1 MSTKK
6 TVKITWTDGTT
17 STFNDIPADIDE
29 ATVKQELEKKHNKKI
44 YKIQDLSKPSKPAG
58 APAQSGAGSTP
69 GSQADRDSSSQTPPV
84 DDKTPPT
91 LTTLPSGQRDDTK
104 DYRANFPNLHTPKNM
119 RRNKWG
125 ELIYE

>member
-1 MSTKK
+1 MSTTK

-17 STFNDIPADIDE
+17 STFKNIPADLDQ
-29 ATVKQELEKKHNKKI
+29 ATIKQELEKKHNKKI
-44 YKIQDLSKPSKPAG
+44 HKIQDLTTPTT

-69 GSQADRDSSSQTPPV
+69 GSQTDRNATSQPKP
-84 DDKTPPT
+84 DPT
-91 LTTLPSGQRDDTK
+91 APSELATLPSGQRDDTK
-104 DYRANFPNLHTPKNM
+104 DYRANFPDKFTPKNM

>member
-6 TVKITWTDGTT
+6 TFKITWTDGTT
-17 STFNDIPADIDE
+17 STFDDIPADLDQ

-44 YKIQDLSKPSKPAG
+44 YKIQDLTKPTT
-58 APAQSGAGSTP
+58 APAQSGAGATP
-69 GSQADRDSSSQTPPV
+69 GSQADRNNTSQPKPDPAAPSV
-84 DDKTPPT
+84 
-91 LTTLPSGQRDDTK
+91 LTTLPSGQRDDTT
-104 DYRANFPNLHTPKNM
+104 DYRANFPDKHTPKNM